1 MKKLSIIAAI
11 AALFVA
17 KVNAQETE
25 TPAFGFD
32 QGNVFLEG
40 SFSFSSYKN
49 NNEPVTTRTGFVFT
63 PKVGYFVTEDLAV
76 GVQLGVSS
84 YKEKVEV
91 LNTSVEEKTT
101 GLEAGVFGRYYFLDL
116 GQRFK
121 TYAELGVN
129 FGGTKYDDGI
139 DGTDDR
145 KINGIGAGIGLG
157 INYFVTEKMAI
168 SFGLSDILSY
178 RTSKVDVD
186 GAESENNFN
195 ANINVFNNFFATAQ
209 FGMLYKF

>member
-1 MKKLSIIAAI
+1 MKKLIFMT
-11 AALFVA
+11 ALAVVSFSNI
-17 KVNAQETE
+17 NAQEVE
-25 TPAFGFD
+25 TPAFGFA

-40 SFSFSSYKN
+40 GFSYSSQKDK
-49 NNEPVTTRTGFVFT
+49 NEPVTTETGFVFT
-63 PKVGYFVTEDLAV
+63 PKVGYFISDDLAI
-76 GVQLGVSS
+76 GVQVGLSS

-91 LNTSVEEKTT
+91 ANTSVEQKTT
-101 GLEAGVFGRYYFLDL
+101 GLSAGVFGRYYFLEL

-145 KINGIGAGIGLG
+145 KVNGVGAGFGLG
-157 INYFVTEKMAI
+157 LNYFVTENMAI
-168 SFGLSDILSY
+168 SFGLSDIISY
-178 RTSKVDVD
+178 SSSKVDLE
-186 GAESENNFN
+186 GAESQSNFN
-195 ANINVFNNFFATAQ
+195 ANVNVFNNFFATAQ